1 MQGDTA
7 TADPK
12 PVSKGTGFDGTRATL
27 LVVTIVLAL
36 AGARLLGMGGRSAI
50 TGGVLLL
57 IAALAA
63 AAVAL
68 GSGAWGPSVEGD
80 LDLSSRLG
88 LGVLGGIL
96 AAVVHG
102 LLALFAGWSG
112 IAALLAPGLEVHF
125 SAGDWAVNLVR
136 GVAWGFLF
144 GLVWRGVPGSDFV
157 TKGLVAGVILSL
169 YLLLVRYPFF
179 ESAGFLGIEY
189 GAFTAVP
196 VLVGNV
202 VAAVVAAGVIAWGA
216 RSPVRPVS
224 RPLVT
229 GTAATR

>member
-12 PVSKGTGFDGTRATL
+12 PVSSGTGFDATRATL

-36 AGARLLGMGGRSAI
+36 AGARLLVMGGRSAI

-63 AAVAL
+63 EAVAL
-68 GSGAWGPSVEGD
+68 GSGAWGPTVEGD

-96 AAVVHG
+96 AALFHG
-102 LLALFAGWSG
+102 LLTLFAGWSG
-112 IAALLAPGLEVHF
+112 IAGLLAPGLEVQL
-125 SAGDWAVNLVR
+125 STGDWGVSVLR
-136 GVAWGFLF
+136 GVTWGFLLGF
-144 GLVWRGVPGSDFV
+144 AWRWVPGSDFV
-157 TKGLVAGVILSL
+157 TKGLNASVVLSL
-169 YLLLVRYPFF
+169 YLLLVRYPLF

-189 GAFTAVP
+189 GAFTSLL
-196 VLVGNV
+196 VLFGNAL
-202 VAAVVAAGVIAWGA
+202 AAVVAAGVIAWGA
-216 RSPVRPVS
+216 RSPFRPVS
-224 RPLVT
+224 QPLVT
-229 GTAATR
+229 GTSAPR